1 MSTEKPIWA
10 SPMVYHVQWLF
21 QEPSHVIYITPIW
34 RRWLLEHFYGLRF
47 WPIFGFA
54 WNDTKIHLLTIEILN
69 YTCLSVIRHVFTIIM
84 SFYGFFVTFKKL
96 DFWAL
101 FWSYWKGMNLI
112 SLLMMLKHQEKSSLI
127 FTKWFEAVGVVSRVH
142 NYENLDFSKYRPTF
156 NLFYKKGMS
165 FEMTLGS

>member
-1 MSTEKPIWA
+1 MCTEKPMWA
-10 SPMVYHVQWLF
+10 SLMVYFDQWLF
-21 QEPSHVIYITPIW
+21 KEPSHVIYITPIW

-69 YTCLSVIRHVFTIIM
+69 YTFLSVIRHVFTIIM

-101 FWSYWKGMNLI
+101 FWPYWKRDESNIAFDGA
-112 SLLMMLKHQEKSSLI
+112 K
-127 FTKWFEAVGVVSRVH
+127 TSREILPNIHKVIWGCWC
-142 NYENLDFSKYRPTF
+142 RITCP
-156 NLFYKKGMS
+156 
-165 FEMTLGS
+165 